1 MKGHVMFRKVIA
13 SIAVVI
19 IAGIIVSAVMASTFS
34 NTTPGGVDAGSITRT
49 VNVSGVGIIGDV
61 NVAVE
66 FNNVDGGPCH
76 LNPSYSLS
84 NELSMSI
91 EGPGG
96 MKVNLINQS
105 TYSAS
110 APGVPNPVMVTF
122 DDEAGST
129 ASGVPVSGSFRPV
142 QSLSAFDGQNADG
155 IWTLTFT
162 DNVGADDSCFYS
174 LHITFN
180 APAVSQ
186 GSLCSDDRV
195 NCRELDEQIVVYN
208 RSSRT
213 GDPVLHIYAVGNDSR
228 GFFVCD
234 VTAED
239 LPETLPSENILIE
252 DCESG
257 VTVYLLT
264 TGEIQVNTTRMGNPA
279 ALVLNG
285 LPATSDY
292 VIAR

>member
-1 MKGHVMFRKVIA
+1 MFRKLIA
-13 SIAVVI
+13 LITVVI
-19 IAGIIVSAVMASTFS
+19 IAGIVVSVVMASTFS

-76 LNPSYSLS
+76 LNPAYSLS
-84 NELSMSI
+84 DELSMTI

-96 MKVNLINQS
+96 TKVNLINQS
-105 TYSAS
+105 TYAAS
-110 APGVPNPVMVTF
+110 APGVPNPVMVSF
-122 DDEAGST
+122 DDEASST
-129 ASGVPVSGSFRPV
+129 PSGTPVSGSFRPV
-142 QSLSAFDGQNADG
+142 QTLSAFDGQNADG
-155 IWTLTFT
+155 TWTLTFN
-162 DNVGADDSCFYS
+162 DHVGADDSCFYS
-174 LHITFN
+174 LHITFT
-180 APAVSQ
+180 APGVPEPQA
-186 GSLCSDDRV
+186 SLCSDDRV
-195 NCRELDEQIVVYN
+195 NCRQLDEQIVVYN

-213 GDPVLHIYAVGNDSR
+213 GDPVLHIYAVGNESR

-234 VTAED
+234 VTADD
-239 LPETLPSENILIE
+239 LLETLPSENILIE

-257 VTVYLLT
+257 VSVYLLT

-279 ALVLNG
+279 ALVLSG

-292 VIAR
+292 VITN